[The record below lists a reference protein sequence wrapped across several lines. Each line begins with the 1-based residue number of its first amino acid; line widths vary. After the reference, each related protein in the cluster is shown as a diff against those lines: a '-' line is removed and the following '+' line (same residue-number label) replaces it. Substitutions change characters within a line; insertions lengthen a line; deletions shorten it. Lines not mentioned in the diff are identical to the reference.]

1 MQEYAIMPGR
11 DTAPGFLLRRRA
23 CAGIWPA
30 VWPNEPKLL
39 KRNTEGGWRRTPG
52 HSAIQALRRETETGV
67 IAAEAAR
74 SAVLEPDPE
83 AHCENR

>member
-1 MQEYAIMPGR
+1 MPGAGYR
-11 DTAPGFLLRRRA
+11 AGLFVAATGLRRD
-23 CAGIWPA
+23 WPA